1 MTYGQRNMLGQIDT
15 MITALDIMDN
25 KFTRLVYEKNNRLA
39 ETVNDRV
46 TNIEHGIEINHEKRQ
61 RDKKQEYAKAK
72 QERNEN
78 RERAGLPKFD
88 EEDDKEL
95 ISTMTTRLNNFND
108 DTVMKMREKVSSSTD
123 LFRSTM
129 KDLTF

>member
-61 RDKKQEYAKAK
+61 RDKKQEYAK
-72 QERNEN
+72 
-78 RERAGLPKFD
+78 
-88 EEDDKEL
+88 
-95 ISTMTTRLNNFND
+95 
-108 DTVMKMREKVSSSTD
+108 EK
-123 LFRSTM
+123 
-129 KDLTF
+129 